1 MALSPPER
9 GTTTPWK
16 TFMAAHWD
24 GLAAADVFSVEV
36 LTMGGLA
43 RYVVFFV
50 MRLKTRT
57 VANGLSVR
65 SRPSA
70 WSASCHSAT
79 RNLTD
84 ARDGFLRGM
93 PYVILDRD
101 PLYTGTFRRLLR
113 DSGAKPLRLH
123 ARSPNLN
130 AFAERFVS
138 SVKAECLE
146 RIVPLGEAH
155 LRTAVAAFVHHYHE
169 ERPHQGLANELIA
182 PQATVM
188 GTGPVRCRERIGG
201 VLRFD
206 YRDAA

>member
-1 MALSPPER
+1 
-9 GTTTPWK
+9 
-16 TFMAAHWD
+16 
-24 GLAAADVFSVEV
+24 
-36 LTMGGLA
+36 MGGLA

-130 AFAERFVS
+130 AFAERCVS

-155 LRTAVAAFVHHYHE
+155 LRTALQPSCITIMRNGHTKVWQRAHRAKDHIDGN
-169 ERPHQGLANELIA
+169 RPG
-182 PQATVM
+182 TV
-188 GTGPVRCRERIGG
+188 P
-201 VLRFD
+201 
-206 YRDAA
+206 